1 MTVTLHFLGR
11 LTLSLCL
18 LTPACSRKGAA
29 PQESKEHASEEGK
42 HEDESGEH
50 EKLPSRVRLSAKV
63 VSDAGIK
70 TAPVALKSLP
80 LTVDLTGEVAADPDR
95 VAQISARVSG
105 RVADVR
111 FKEGDR
117 VQAGALLAGL
127 ESTDV
132 ARARADLRSTQARA
146 QVAQQNAQRLEALA
160 RSGLAAGQEVA
171 AARAEAAALSAE
183 AAAAQRTLLA
193 AGTQGDNPSV
203 ARLEVRAPIAGTIL
217 SRDAVRGQT
226 VTAGHVLAVLA
237 DLDSA
242 YFVGRLFEKNL
253 ARVRTGA
260 HAEVRLNAYPD
271 EVFIGTVERIG
282 NQLDPTA
289 RTVVARISI
298 KNRDELLKVGLFGKA
313 RVAVTDATPTPP
325 QLVVPLNA
333 VMRIAEEPVVFVRQA
348 DGHFEVHPVKLGR
361 SAEGQVETLSGL
373 RAGEEVVVEG
383 AFTLKSVVLKG
394 SFAEED

>member
-1 MTVTLHFLGR
+1 MTVTLPFLGQ
-11 LTLSLCL
+11 LALALCL
-18 LTPACSRKGAA
+18 LIPACSRKSATQ
-29 PQESKEHASEEGK
+29 QESKENASEEGK
-42 HEDESGEH
+42 HDDESGEH

-63 VSDAGIK
+63 VADAGIK

-95 VAQISARVSG
+95 VAQISARVPG

-111 FKEGDR
+111 YKEGDR
-117 VQAGALLAGL
+117 VQAGALLAVL
-127 ESTDV
+127 ESADV

-146 QVAQQNAQRLEALA
+146 QVAQQNAQRLETLA

-171 AARAEAAALSAE
+171 AARAEADALSAE
-183 AAAAQRTLLA
+183 AAAAQRTLLT
-193 AGTQGDNPSV
+193 AGAQGDNPSV

-226 VTAGHVLAVLA
+226 VSADHVLAVVA

-242 YFVGRLFEKNL
+242 YFVGRLFEKNI
-253 ARVRTGA
+253 ARVHSGER
-260 HAEVRLNAYPD
+260 AEVRLNAYPD
-271 EVFIGTVERIG
+271 EVFIGNVERIG

-289 RTVVARISI
+289 RTVVARIAI
-298 KNRDELLKVGLFGKA
+298 KNRDERLKVGLFGKA
-313 RVAVTDATPTPP
+313 RVAVADATPTPP

-333 VMRIAEEPVVFVRQA
+333 VVRIAEEPVVFVRQT

-383 AFTLKSVVLKG
+383 AFTVKSVVLKG